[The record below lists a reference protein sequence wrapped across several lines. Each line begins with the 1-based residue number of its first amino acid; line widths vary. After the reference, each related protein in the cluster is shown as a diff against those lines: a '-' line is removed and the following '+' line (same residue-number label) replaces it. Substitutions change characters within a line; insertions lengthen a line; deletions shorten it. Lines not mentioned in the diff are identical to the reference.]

1 MASRS
6 LGSFAA
12 PGGAHRRREL
22 TPWLLVFPMVL
33 GLAAFAL
40 YPFVYLIALSISK
53 SLLGQTF
60 QEWVGFDNFRAAL
73 QDSVFTD
80 SLIRSII
87 FAFPVSLIELAL
99 GVGIAV
105 LLQGAVRGGHIVRT
119 LILLPLM
126 TPPIIVATAW
136 KLIFNPTGGLLNGVL
151 RDLGITDA
159 PISFLGTS
167 PWAFISIGVADAW
180 QWTPFIVLLAFAA
193 LQSLPEETHHA
204 ALVDGASPWRAFW
217 SIALPMVLPALLAIL
232 LIRVIIAFKVFDLV
246 YSLTFGGPGFDTNL
260 ATFHIFRTAFR
271 QFDVGYGAAQTLI
284 FAVMVGLLTLPLV
297 LLRDWAVR
305 HAE

>member
-6 LGSFAA
+6 LDTFDV
-12 PGGAHRRREL
+12 PGGGRRREL
-22 TPWLLVFPMVL
+22 TPRLLVLPMVL
-33 GLAAFAL
+33 GLAVFAL
-40 YPFVYLIALSISK
+40 YPFVYLIALSISE

-60 QEWVGFDNFRAAL
+60 QQWVGLDNFRTAFR
-73 QDSVFTD
+73 DDVFTG
-80 SLIRSII
+80 SLVRSIL
-87 FAFPVSLIELAL
+87 FAFPVSLIELVL
-99 GVGIAV
+99 GVGIAL
-105 LLQGAVRGGHIVRT
+105 LLQGAVRGGHIIRT

-136 KLIFNPTGGLLNGVL
+136 KLIYNPTGGLLNGIL
-151 RDLGITDA
+151 QDLGITTA
-159 PISFLGTS
+159 PVSFLGTS

-193 LQSLPEETHHA
+193 LQALPEETHQA
-204 ALVDGASPWRAFW
+204 ALVDGASSWRAFW
-217 SIALPMVLPALLAIL
+217 SIAFPMVLPALAAIM

-260 ATFHIFRTAFR
+260 ATFQIFRTAFR

-284 FAVMVGLLTLPLV
+284 FAVMVGVLTLPLV

>member
-1 MASRS
+1 MVV
-6 LGSFAA
+6 G
-12 PGGAHRRREL
+12 
-22 TPWLLVFPMVL
+22 LLL
-33 GLAAFAL
+33 FAL
-40 YPFVYLIALSISK
+40 YPFIYLIALSFSK

-60 QEWVGFDNFRAAL
+60 QEWIGFSNFRTAFR
-73 QDSVFTD
+73 DSVFTD
-80 SLIRSII
+80 SLIRSIV
-87 FAFPVSLIELAL
+87 FAIPVSLIELVL
-99 GVGIAV
+99 GVGIAI
-105 LLQGAVRGGHIVRT
+105 LLQGAVRGGHVVRT

-126 TPPIIVATAW
+126 TPPIMVATAW
-136 KLIFNPTGGLLNGVL
+136 KLIFNPTGGLLNGIL
-151 RDLGITDA
+151 QDLGITSS

-180 QWTPFIVLLAFAA
+180 QWTPFVALLAFAA
-193 LQSLPEETHHA
+193 LQSLPEETHQA
-204 ALVDGASPWRAFW
+204 ALVDGASRWRAFW
-217 SIALPMVLPALLAIL
+217 SIAFPMVLPALAAIF

-284 FAVMVGLLTLPLV
+284 FAVMVGILTLPIV
-297 LLRDWAVR
+297 LLRDWAVG